1 MCLLGLLGEVASA
14 ACQAADDSEGL
25 AGGDAIVPADRF
37 QALSDALDECDKLPE
52 LDDNYVRDGWLRALD
67 TLRSMLKLPKTDACV
82 PAPDE
87 TTMFRDVQL
96 RPCSECGDRG
106 CNGEC
111 SGDGQM
117 GD

>member
-1 MCLLGLLGEVASA
+1 MSSNINLTEAEHTKIMFLIGLLGEVASA

-67 TLRSMLKLPKTDACV
+67 TLREMLKLPEGK
-82 PAPDE
+82 
-87 TTMFRDVQL
+87 
-96 RPCSECGDRG
+96 
-106 CNGEC
+106 
-111 SGDGQM
+111 
-117 GD
+117 